1 MEIQHHGIKGQK
13 WGVRRF
19 QNEDGSLTAAGRK
32 RYNVDIEGA
41 KERVNSAKKRF
52 NEVRKSID
60 FDKIAKASEELAF
73 EKYRLS
79 SERIKEKLNRENGKK
94 SKHRIQLEKRY
105 LEKGMSPEEAE
116 IAAYKRARTEKIIA
130 AVAGT
135 TIAAAA
141 AYVAYKHYDNN
152 ADKIIKSGATLQNI
166 NTHGNQGVQDAFYF
180 SMNKSDNKKYAGLYA
195 AQLGLGGADVYK
207 TRIGVKQ
214 SLKIASPRTAQKTL
228 AEIISKDPNNSKMLQ
243 ERLNYFRGGFPL
255 RSQKSLISKAL
266 SDLRGGK
273 VTKSVY
279 DAANLCFIE
288 RDEVKN
294 TDAFRKNFY
303 DALTNKGYNGI
314 IDVND
319 KKYSGYKAKSP
330 MIAFN
335 TGKKLALDSVTKMGD
350 EEIGGCKTIEYIKLG
365 AKHLT
370 KTILPMA
377 AGATVFSLVTDTVI
391 DAKKRDEIVS
401 DYKRDH
407 PGTKLSYNEIL
418 ENYYSK

>member
-13 WGVRRF
+13 WGRRRF

-52 NEVRKSID
+52 NKVRKSID

-79 SERIKEKLNRENGKK
+79 SERIKEKLNRESGKK
-94 SKHRIQLEKRY
+94 PKHRLNLEKRY

-116 IAAYKRARTEKIIA
+116 IAAYKRTRTEKIIA

-152 ADKIIKSGATLQNI
+152 TDKIIKSGATLQNI
-166 NTHGNQGVQDAFYF
+166 NAHGNQGVQDAFYF

-195 AQLGLGGADVYK
+195 AQISVGGADVYK

-255 RSQKSLISKAL
+255 RSQNPL
-266 SDLRGGK
+266 
-273 VTKSVY
+273 Y
-279 DAANLCFIE
+279 Q
-288 RDEVKN
+288 
-294 TDAFRKNFY
+294 
-303 DALTNKGYNGI
+303 
-314 IDVND
+314 
-319 KKYSGYKAKSP
+319 
-330 MIAFN
+330 
-335 TGKKLALDSVTKMGD
+335 KLFQ
-350 EEIGGCKTIEYIKLG
+350 I
-365 AKHLT
+365 
-370 KTILPMA
+370 
-377 AGATVFSLVTDTVI
+377 
-391 DAKKRDEIVS
+391 
-401 DYKRDH
+401 
-407 PGTKLSYNEIL
+407 
-418 ENYYSK
+418 